1 MAKIHGQCRGRSRD
15 NDHGLALAGMFTH
28 YQYAAE
34 IGEHV
39 VLLDEHVSI
48 ESLACEAVGRS
59 TPPTSSDAKS
69 ADPRLPLLRGSA
81 LFTQPTEQV

>member
-1 MAKIHGQCRGRSRD
+1 
-15 NDHGLALAGMFTH
+15 MFTH

-59 TPPTSSDAKS
+59 TPPMSSDGKS

>member
-1 MAKIHGQCRGRSRD
+1 
-15 NDHGLALAGMFTH
+15 MFTH

-39 VLLDEHVSI
+39 LLLDEHVSI
-48 ESLACEAVGRS
+48 ESLTCEAVARS
-59 TPPTSSDAKS
+59 APPMSS
-69 ADPRLPLLRGSA
+69 DPRLPLLRGSA